1 MLKYI
6 TVAIIMF
13 FGTWTMNAQIK
24 FENVKREAPDL
35 ALIKNRLMTAHRLTI
50 IPDLWM
56 SISATTR

>member
-1 MLKYI
+1 
-6 TVAIIMF
+6 
-13 FGTWTMNAQIK
+13 MNAQIK